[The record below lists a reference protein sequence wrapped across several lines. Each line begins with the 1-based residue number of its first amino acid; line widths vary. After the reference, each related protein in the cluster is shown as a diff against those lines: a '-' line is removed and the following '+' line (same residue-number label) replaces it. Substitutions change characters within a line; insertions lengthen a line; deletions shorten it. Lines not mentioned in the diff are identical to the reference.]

1 MKIDT
6 AALQDKLT
14 ALSPAHR
21 ALLIIATVVVVAG
34 GFYFFQYQENDARIQ
49 KLSKQIDSQQK
60 RLAHLKDAAAKVEI
74 LEKELVLA
82 EEDLARILAFLPDQK
97 EIPSL
102 LESVSQIGSQAGLE
116 NILFQPQGEQ
126 VQEFYATIPVRLD
139 ILGTFHELET
149 FFDRI
154 SKLNRILKVD
164 NLSISRKKDSG
175 EPTLQVNCT
184 IMTFRF
190 LENPAPEAVKK
201 K

>member
-6 AALQDKLT
+6 AALQEKLT
-14 ALSPAHR
+14 ALSPAHK
-21 ALLIIATVVVVAG
+21 ALLIIGTVAVLIG
-34 GFYFFQYQENDARIQ
+34 GFYFLQYQDNAARIQ
-49 KLSKQIDSQQK
+49 KLTKQVDSQQK
-60 RLAHLKDAAAKVEI
+60 KLVELKAAAAQVEV
-74 LEKELVLA
+74 LEKDLVLA
-82 EEDLARILAFLPDQK
+82 EEDLARMVALLPDQK
-97 EIPSL
+97 EIPNL
-102 LESVSQIGSQAGLE
+102 LESVSKIGAQAGLE

-164 NLSISRKKDSG
+164 NLSISRTKDSR

-190 LENPAPEAVKK
+190 LESPAPGPVKK
-201 K
+201 

>member
-6 AALQDKLT
+6 AALQEKLT
-14 ALSPAHR
+14 ALSPAHK
-21 ALLIIATVVVVAG
+21 ALLIIGTVAVLIGA
-34 GFYFFQYQENDARIQ
+34 FYFLQYQDNAARIQ
-49 KLSKQIDSQQK
+49 KLTKQVDSQQK
-60 RLAHLKDAAAKVEI
+60 KLVELKAAAAKVEV
-74 LEKELVLA
+74 LEKDLVLA
-82 EEDLARILAFLPDQK
+82 EEDLARMVALLPDQK
-97 EIPSL
+97 EIPNL
-102 LESVSQIGSQAGLE
+102 LESVSKIGAQAGLE

-164 NLSISRKKDSG
+164 NLSISRTKDSR

-190 LENPAPEAVKK
+190 LESPAPGPVKK
-201 K
+201 